1 MKSFVLCEASSGY
14 LWHSVLYTGEELTNN
29 LDTVYGDFNY
39 VASKAVLLLMGKLL
53 DKGHRLF
60 IDNWYTSFEIAHTL
74 LDNDTDV
81 IGTLRKDRKNFHK
94 S

>member
-1 MKSFVLCEASSGY
+1 M
-14 LWHSVLYTGEELTNN
+14 GE
-29 LDTVYGDFNY
+29 
-39 VASKAVLLLMGKLL
+39 LL
-53 DKGHRLF
+53 DKGYHLF

-74 LDNDTDV
+74 LDHDTDV